1 MNLKDIPY
9 YMKRQTELEDAYRQY
24 SDIVDINKLGIFIMN
39 PINQSNLLAKRV
51 RYGLTSLPIQLELV
65 EESDPKRLYEHI
77 ARSSNDLNLVLVEQL
92 HNKAFEKAFEK
103 AHHGSPI
110 ENLHKTVWKNTTG
123 KF

>member
-9 YMKRQTELEDAYRQY
+9 YMKRQKELEDAYRQY

-65 EESDPKRLYEHI
+65 EESD
-77 ARSSNDLNLVLVEQL
+77 LNLVLVEQL